1 MKLTDDEASKAT
13 GGICDPALLE
23 ASTELYNYVS
33 QAGTTSAHLE
43 VSGGSLWEQRVHDT
57 EESTILRV
65 KNSQNAGKFEIKH
78 AWDQEFGDT
87 Q

>member
-13 GGICDPALLE
+13 GGICDPALK
-23 ASTELYNYVS
+23 ASTELYNYVA
-33 QAGTTSAHLE
+33 QAGTTTAQIE
-43 VSGGSLWEQRVHDT
+43 DSGRTLWEQRVHDT
-57 EESTILRV
+57 VGPAILQLEEPHR
-65 KNSQNAGKFEIKH
+65 AGQFEIKH

>member
-13 GGICDPALLE
+13 GGICDPASK
-23 ASTELYNYVS
+23 ASTELYNHVV
-33 QAGTTSAHLE
+33 QAGTTTAHLE
-43 VSGGSLWEQRVHDT
+43 DSGRSLWEQRVYDT
-57 EESTILRV
+57 EEPTILQV
-65 KNSQNAGKFEIKH
+65 KKPKNAGQFEIKH